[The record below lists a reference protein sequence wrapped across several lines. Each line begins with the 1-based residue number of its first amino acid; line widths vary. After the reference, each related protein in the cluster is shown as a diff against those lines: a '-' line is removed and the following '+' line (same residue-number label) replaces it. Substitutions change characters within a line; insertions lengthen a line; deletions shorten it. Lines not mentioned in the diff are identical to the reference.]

1 MPESIA
7 ANPQL
12 TAEQVVAILVQPLDK
27 AGVVL
32 AAGPRIFDSQGDP
45 LRVPRL
51 TGWSDKPRFVAENA
65 AIGDV
70 DATTDELVL
79 LPSTLKSVKVL
90 TKISNELAR
99 HSVVNI
105 ANALRDSLVR
115 RVAGVLDDG
124 FLTGDGTSD
133 TITGL
138 VNQSGILTGDLD
150 LASGNLDWAHDAIGL
165 QLAEE
170 VMPNRW
176 LFNSADFVALR
187 KLKDGNDRYYIQP
200 DPTQAAAYTLLGLPI
215 TVTNRL
221 STGTALLVD
230 MNMVAVGRDLA
241 PSVTL
246 LTETFAA
253 NDQLGIRVVARYD
266 IGLLHAEGVVV
277 LTPPGP

>member
-12 TAEQVVAILVQPLDK
+12 TAEQVVAILVQPLEK
-27 AGVVL
+27 ASVVL
-32 AAGPRIFDSQGDP
+32 AAGPRIFDSHGDP
-45 LRVPRL
+45 LRVPKL
-51 TGWSDKPRFVAENA
+51 TGWSDEPGFVAENA

-115 RVAGVLDDG
+115 RVAGVLDDA
-124 FLTGDGTSD
+124 FLTGDGTGD
-133 TITGL
+133 TIAGL
-138 VNQSGILTGDLD
+138 VEQAGVLTGDLD
-150 LASGNLDWAHDAIGL
+150 LAGGNLDWAHDAIGL

-170 VMPNRW
+170 VVGNRW
-176 LFNSADFVALR
+176 FFNSADFVALR
-187 KLKDGNDRYYIQP
+187 KLKDGNDRYFVQP
-200 DPTQAAAYTLLGLPI
+200 DVTQAAAYSLLGIPI

-230 MNMVAVGRDLA
+230 MNMIAVGRDLA